1 MRIALLMRTGKAYD
15 DVQVSKNYRP
25 WLQKSVSPEEAIYRY
40 LQYKYPE
47 MKIDTFTVNTIHKL
61 DYKKYKYVFVLFVDF
76 VMTFLKMKKDKYK
89 SFISKINRIPNL
101 IPNKKY
107 IKFITDKCKYYTWL
121 KKYKYPILSTTCLN
135 LNSKSFPKKL
145 KLKQNRFLKPTPSAE
160 SKNTFVYTKENTKQT
175 SLNSYIQRLKKKYN
189 KLIIQNYIK
198 TFGKKDNKELK
209 TYWVDTEYMYSIE
222 ITGTGMKM
230 GEQTVRKSIPNQIK
244 MISKRLIKQ
253 LKLTFKTPMLI
264 TRIDWGK
271 HDNKYFINE
280 IEYAPGTYAEL
291 FNNEWKL
298 DKKIG
303 DNIYKLI
310 K

>member
-15 DVQVSKNYRP
+15 DVQVSKNYTP

-40 LQYKYPE
+40 LKYRYPE
-47 MKIDTFTVNTIHKL
+47 IKIDTFTVNTIHKL
-61 DYKKYKYVFVLFVDF
+61 DYKKYKYVFCLFVDF
-76 VMTFLKMKKDKYK
+76 VMTFLKMKTDKYK
-89 SFISKINRIPNL
+89 RFISKMNRIPNL

-121 KKYKYPILSTTCLN
+121 QKNRYPVLSTKCVDLS
-135 LNSKSFPKKL
+135 LKSKRSL
-145 KLKQNRFLKPTPSAE
+145 KLKQTKFLKPTPSAE
-160 SKNTFVYTKENTKQT
+160 SKNTFVYIKENTKQT

-189 KLIIQNYIK
+189 KVIIQNYIK
-198 TFGKKDNKELK
+198 SFGMKQNKELK
-209 TYWVDTEYMYSIE
+209 TYWVDTEYMYTIE
-222 ITGTGMKM
+222 ITGSGMKN
-230 GEQTVRKSIPNQIK
+230 GEQHVRKSIPNKI
-244 MISKRLIKQ
+244 MTISKRLIKQ
-253 LKLTFKTPMLI
+253 LKSSFRTPMMI

-271 HDNKYFINE
+271 HENRYFINE

>member
-15 DVQVSKNYRP
+15 DVQVSKRYRP
-25 WLQKSVSPEEAIYRY
+25 WLQKSASPEESIYYYLKYRY
-40 LQYKYPE
+40 PE
-47 MKIDTFTVNTIHKL
+47 IEIDTFTVNTIHKL

-76 VMTFLKMKKDKYK
+76 VMTFLKMKTDKYK
-89 SFISKINRIPNL
+89 RFIEKINRIPNL
-101 IPNKKY
+101 IPNKRY
-107 IKFITDKCKYYTWL
+107 ITFIADKCKYYKWL
-121 KKYKYPILSTTCLN
+121 QKNKYPVLSTKCFN
-135 LNSKSFPKKL
+135 LKSKSSL
-145 KLKQNRFLKPTPSAE
+145 KLKQNKFLKPTPSAE
-160 SKNTFVYTKENTKQT
+160 SKNTFVHTVNTKQT

-189 KLIIQNYIK
+189 KVIIQNYIK
-198 TFGKKDNKELK
+198 SFGTNKNKELK
-209 TYWVDTEYMYSIE
+209 TYWVDTEYMYAIE
-222 ITGTGMKM
+222 IIGSGMGK
-230 GEQTVRKSIPNQIK
+230 GEQKIRKAIPNQIK

-253 LKLTFKTPMLI
+253 LKSTFKTPMLV

-271 HDNKYFINE
+271 HQNRYFINE

-303 DNIYKLI
+303 DNVYQLI